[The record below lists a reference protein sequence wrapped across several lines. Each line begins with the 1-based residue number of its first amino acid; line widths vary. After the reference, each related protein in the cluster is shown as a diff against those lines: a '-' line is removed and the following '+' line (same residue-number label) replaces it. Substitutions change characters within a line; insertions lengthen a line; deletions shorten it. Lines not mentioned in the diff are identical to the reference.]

1 MKGST
6 GLPLEAF
13 DTPMDFEVHTP
24 QEWLSMCHGPA
35 AGKPQAC
42 VLHYIAH
49 EWRMLPCWV
58 LGYEASNSRYLVELE
73 DGSRKQV
80 KRLALRFNAEDPQNF
95 QLRVETCR
103 AKRAHCELQQAFIKF
118 IESQPDELVS
128 PVRREQ
134 KERFIRQGLHRSH
147 LEDSNSFVGHIRDLI
162 REIEENYILSMKF
175 AKVKNDLILEMGT
188 PYACVRDDTPF
199 APLSETLT
207 DLLRSR
213 ARALLRSR
221 SARDLRCSGA
231 SFRWPRLRNFLPVKP
246 PQYGLVQHQAES
258 ERCRAS

>member
-1 MKGST
+1 
-6 GLPLEAF
+6 
-13 DTPMDFEVHTP
+13 
-24 QEWLSMCHGPA
+24 MCHGPTS
-35 AGKPQAC
+35 GKPQAS
-42 VLHYIAH
+42 VLHYIAR

-73 DGSRKQV
+73 DGSQKQV

-95 QLRVETCR
+95 ALRVETCR
-103 AKRAHCELQQAFIKF
+103 AKKAHCELQQAFIKF

-128 PVRREQ
+128 PLRREQ

-162 REIEENYILSMKF
+162 REIEENYVLSMKF

-199 APLSETLT
+199 APLL
-207 DLLRSR
+207 
-213 ARALLRSR
+213 
-221 SARDLRCSGA
+221 G
-231 SFRWPRLRNFLPVKP
+231 NFLPCKA
-246 PQYGLVQHQAES
+246 PQYGLVAHQAS
-258 ERCRAS
+258 EQSVLEIATHLVQQPTISRNVNVPGSEEQEACFP